1 MYKIIFF
8 FSSHLTANSSQ
19 SFLTSK
25 MLTHHTHKTNVQGA
39 KLVQRHHADMRILT
53 SVYNQVSQLTP

>member
-19 SFLTSK
+19 SVLTSK
-25 MLTHHTHKTNVQGA
+25 MLTQRTHKTNVQGA
-39 KLVQRHHADMRILT
+39 KNWCNDIRRYEDTFLT
-53 SVYNQVSQLTP
+53 SV